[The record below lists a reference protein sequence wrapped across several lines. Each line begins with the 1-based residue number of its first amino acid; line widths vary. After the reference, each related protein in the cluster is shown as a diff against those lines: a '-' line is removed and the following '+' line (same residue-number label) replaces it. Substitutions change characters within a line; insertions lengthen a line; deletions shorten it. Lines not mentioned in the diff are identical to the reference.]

1 MSDADEL
8 RMLRAKAY
16 GPGGGL
22 SAQELERLH
31 ALEGRLRLPSV
42 AQPVSSAAAPQPP
55 LNDPQKAA
63 APQPPLDD
71 LQQEELPDRGPSQE
85 EARRAA
91 SVADE
96 LESRSVERAEGEP
109 KRVERAERV
118 ETGAPSP
125 NGRRWPLLAVSA
137 LATLAIGVGIGWGMW
152 GWDGR
157 ASALAAEHSDT
168 LAEIEAQ
175 MLYDP
180 GTVVPLAEQHGVVIW
195 RADRSDGEELCVIAT
210 APERSGHGC
219 MTYEEFDDTGWV
231 NATIMVP
238 DGDERAG
245 ESMLTALLRMPDGEV
260 TAYTQ
265 VWVQTMEPDW
275 QSRYSE
281 DELTQLREIEAAG
294 YDPQS
299 LELLGY
305 DGRRAV
311 WSQWTSGGFCVIALA
326 DDGVVEACG
335 EDPEAGLSMQVVV
348 DGRPTHY
355 VVQQSSMRGPQL
367 TVVKDIDADDYFG
380 DDDPMFDDFFVDDT
394 TGEFFG

>member
-1 MSDADEL
+1 M
-8 RMLRAKAY
+8 
-16 GPGGGL
+16 
-22 SAQELERLH
+22 
-31 ALEGRLRLPSV
+31 
-42 AQPVSSAAAPQPP
+42 
-55 LNDPQKAA
+55 
-63 APQPPLDD
+63 
-71 LQQEELPDRGPSQE
+71 
-85 EARRAA
+85 
-91 SVADE
+91 
-96 LESRSVERAEGEP
+96 
-109 KRVERAERV
+109 

-125 NGRRWPLLAVSA
+125 NGRRWPRLAVSA

-157 ASALAAEHSDT
+157 ASALAAAHSDT

-180 GTVVPLAEQHGVVIW
+180 GTVVPLAEERGVVIW
-195 RADRSDGEELCVIAT
+195 RAERSDGTELCVIAT
-210 APERSGHGC
+210 APERTAYGC
-219 MTYEEFDDTGWV
+219 MTHEEFDTTGWV

-238 DGDERAG
+238 DGEENAG
-245 ESMLTALLRMPDGEV
+245 DMMMAALVRMPDGELN
-260 TAYTQ
+260 AYTQ

-311 WSQWTSGGFCVIALA
+311 WSQWTAGGFCLIALA

-335 EDPEAGLSMQVVV
+335 EDPEAGLSMQIIV
-348 DGRPTHY
+348 DGLPTRY
-355 VVQQSSMRGPQL
+355 VVQSSSMRGPQL
-367 TVVKDIDADDYFG
+367 TVFKDVDTEYSVGA

-394 TGEFFG
+394 TGEFSG

>member
-55 LNDPQKAA
+55 LND
-63 APQPPLDD
+63 

-85 EARRAA
+85 EARGEA

-96 LESRSVERAEGEP
+96 LVSRSVERAEGES
-109 KRVERAERV
+109 KRDGRAERV
-118 ETGAPSP
+118 ETEAPSP
-125 NGRRWPLLAVSA
+125 NGRRWPLLAASA
-137 LATLAIGVGIGWGMW
+137 LAILVIGLGIGWGIW

-157 ASALAAEHSDT
+157 ASALAVAHSDT

-265 VWVQTMEPDW
+265 VWVQTMESEW
-275 QSRYSE
+275 ESRYSE
-281 DELTQLREIEAAG
+281 DELAQLREIEAAG

-299 LELLGY
+299 LELLGR
-305 DGRRAV
+305 DGSRAV
-311 WSQWTSGGFCVIALA
+311 WSQWTAGGFCLIALA

-335 EDPEAGLSMQVVV
+335 EEPDSGLSMQIIV
-348 DGRPTHY
+348 DGLPTRY
-355 VVQQSSMRGPQL
+355 VVQSSSMRGPQL
-367 TVVKDIDADDYFG
+367 TVFKDVDTEYSVGA

-394 TGEFFG
+394 TGEFSG